1 MATDLGTRIKRA
13 RQLLGLTQAQ
23 LGTRVGAT
31 ARAVGS
37 WERGEK
43 VPRNLYALEGAL
55 APHFSA
61 DGLPREPEP
70 PADPRERELYYL
82 LLQQI
87 EDMTPAEA
95 LAVIGDARRR
105 RAERRSA

>member
-23 LGTRVGAT
+23 LGTRAGAS

-43 VPRNLYALEGAL
+43 VPRNLYVLEVAL

-61 DGLPREPEP
+61 DGLPHEPPP
-70 PADPRERELYYL
+70 PADPRERELWDL
-82 LLQQI
+82 AIQDMPPAAAWEVI
-87 EDMTPAEA
+87 EEY
-95 LAVIGDARRR
+95 RRR
-105 RAERRSA
+105 RSRTA